1 MVIDITEIIEILKNI
16 EWLESEKEGLEP
28 DDIDYIGIQF
38 EINMEYKN
46 LEYIK
51 TLLRSGG

>member
-28 DDIDYIGIQF
+28 DDIDYI